1 MKKLPYIFLLVSLCM
16 LFTQCADYLETSSPA
31 NSDDT
36 FVTSSASETFK
47 ILSSAY
53 ANYRQGS
60 VMGTYNWND
69 PISSDM
75 EYYPEA
81 GSSNNSNAKMNP
93 SIMTVD
99 FAKGGF
105 NSLYSVITY
114 AGKAANLVAAKDE
127 YLEAKAAGKTNDWTQ
142 LYGEAVAL
150 RSLCYFDLTRHFG
163 DVPYGYENQYVDT
176 FNLSSRY
183 DIYTKILAQ
192 LEEAE
197 PLMYK
202 IGEGGITSERLS
214 RTFVDALIGK
224 IYLTA
229 GGYQTLRTDVA
240 GLYGSMTFEV
250 KAEDAANEC
259 QYARPTNYKEYLN
272 KAVTY
277 LGKAYKDNAGTAQLV
292 TSDEFGN
299 NTPFQAHFQY
309 GMNLTVSPE
318 DIFTIGTA
326 QGPSGTGQ
334 AMNGEY
340 GYAFG
345 RGSSGGNNTAPN
357 KLFAAV
363 RMNPAFYYG
372 AYAND
377 DPRRDVSGVVTGFD
391 GKGNEKVIPFK
402 PNSKA
407 DGGGICL
414 NKWDLC
420 RMQPVYIGKQR
431 MAGIN
436 WPICRMGEVVLMLA
450 EANAVLGQTQEA
462 LGYVNTIRE
471 RAFGDSQHKISATDD
486 IINTVI
492 EEAQFELFGEGQ
504 IRWFL
509 IRTGKMAENIYK
521 AAQTYKDMAA
531 AILGNDG
538 YYQFANGNQFP
549 AYIWTKQVPGA
560 VLTAR
565 CADENDPVLFP
576 GWRGVY
582 DFSTTTAAVT
592 GTDHNTAIKGLFKFI
607 PEDSAEAPALIADG
621 YAKFDYGKVFA
632 DNLSTYLDNMGSGI
646 TSANDVPKYFFP
658 IPSETISQS
667 KGSVTNGYGL
677 PDE

>member
-1 MKKLPYIFLLVSLCM
+1 MLVSCCV
-16 LFTQCADYLETSSPA
+16 LFTQCKNYLETSSPSNA
-31 NSDDT
+31 DDT
-36 FVTSSASETFK
+36 FVTSSESEAFK

-53 ANYRQGS
+53 ANYRQGG
-60 VMGTYNWND
+60 VMGVYNWND

-93 SIMTVD
+93 SIMTVN
-99 FAKGGF
+99 FVSGGF
-105 NSLYSVITY
+105 NSLYQVITY
-114 AGKAANLVAAKDE
+114 ARKAADLIGAKEEYLAAKKAGKAN
-127 YLEAKAAGKTNDWTQ
+127 NWTQ

-150 RSLCYFDLTRHFG
+150 RALCYFDLTRHFG
-163 DVPYGYENQYVDT
+163 DVPYGYENLYVEEFELT
-176 FNLSSRY
+176 NRY
-183 DIYTKILAQ
+183 DIYATLLQQ

-202 IGEGGITSERLS
+202 IGENGINAEQIT

-224 IYLTA
+224 IYMFA
-229 GGYQTLRTDVA
+229 GSYQTIRTDIT
-240 GLYGSMTFEV
+240 GLYGDRTFEV
-250 KAEDAANEC
+250 KATDAANKC
-259 QYARPTNYKEYLN
+259 QYARLTDYK
-272 KAVTY
+272 TY
-277 LGKAYKDNAGTAQLV
+277 LEKAITYLEKAYKENAGTCKLV
-292 TSDEFGN
+292 TTDEFGN

-309 GMNLTVSPE
+309 GMNLSVSPE
-318 DIFTIGTA
+318 DVFCIGTA

-372 AYAND
+372 FYTND
-377 DPRRDVSGVVTGFD
+377 DPRRDVSAVVTGFD

-436 WPICRMGEVVLMLA
+436 WPITRMAEVVLMLA
-450 EANAVLGQTQEA
+450 EANAVLGNTQNA
-462 LGYVNTIRE
+462 LNYVNVIRQ
-471 RAFGDSQHKISATDD
+471 RAFGDTNHD
-486 IINTVI
+486 ITSSSDIVETVLN
-492 EEAQFELFGEGQ
+492 EAHYELFGEGH

-509 IRTGKMAENIYK
+509 IRTGKMAENIFK
-521 AAQTYKDMAA
+521 ASTQYSEIAA
-531 AILGNDG
+531 AINSTG
-538 YYQFANGNQFP
+538 YYEFANGNQFP

-565 CADENDPVLFP
+565 CTDENDPVRFP
-576 GWRGVY
+576 GWRGIY
-582 DFSTTTAAVT
+582 DFSTTTAKVT

-607 PEDSAEAPALIADG
+607 ADGSAEADALKADG
-621 YAKFDYGKVFA
+621 YTKFDYGSVFA
-632 DNLSTYLDNMGSGI
+632 ANIATYIDNMGSGI
-646 TSANDVPKYFFP
+646 KSGNDVPKYFFP

-667 KGSVTNGYGL
+667 KGTVTNGYGL
-677 PDE
+677 PSE